1 MEMSVGVWAAR
12 RTLLSHGTY
21 SRDLCAA
28 LLKAAEHKFRFKKRT
43 LPRYRS
49 GDGSLC
55 AAEMVHVCCGD
66 GACVLRAV
74 GMGAC
79 ALRAF
84 FFFFTGERSVADAKL
99 C

>member
-1 MEMSVGVWAAR
+1 MEMPVGVWAAR

-28 LLKAAEHKFRFKKRT
+28 LLKAAEYKSRFKKE
-43 LPRYRS
+43 LS
-49 GDGSLC
+49 
-55 AAEMVHVCCGD
+55 HVTEVGM

-74 GMGAC
+74 RMGAC
-79 ALRAF
+79 ALRA
-84 FFFFTGERSVADAKL
+84 FTGERSVADAKL